1 MRGKKILGALF
12 ATAVLCSFI
21 PKNVYAQGS
30 VNVTADK
37 ESCENGEAVSVTIS
51 ATADEGSAVPPQISV
66 EYNSNR
72 LSFDNCSTEYGG
84 GGGGLITINDTDAT
98 IDFTTLSGG
107 DATINVTAVLDE
119 DSTDVQTASVVISVA
134 GEDTAA
140 GTDDVGSSSLG
151 VEASTIDTGD
161 GRVVQTV
168 FADEF
173 MPVLFIKSTTDYQ
186 GQPTECASF
195 SMGNMALLYT
205 TDAMGND
212 GKFCIYNSATGEL
225 SDFRMIQGIENRF
238 IIVLSEC
245 EGEIPS
251 GYTKAV
257 LDWNGQT
264 LTAYMDTNA
273 SNEMA
278 FAGVNPSD
286 FFLVYGLSSEGTK
299 GWYQY
304 DQAEGTY
311 QRFLQYE
318 GAVSSVVND
327 GNDSESTEEGIATIF
342 DDYISRQVQTILL
355 IVFLALVLIL
365 LIVVIVLAVK
375 CSEYGG
381 YEYVDPDDYYAQD
394 PYEGTGEPYR
404 QEQPTVKKKSVTAA
418 SVAYESMNEDEEGE
432 EDEEDETIADTTDD
446 AETEAVEE
454 VADEDEGVIRYEDDE
469 YFSPHMSKK
478 EAKAREKEQR
488 RLEKE
493 ALKEEKWR
501 AKEEKKAR
509 KMRERGYEEASPM
522 DWSNFSEDMDSEEDS
537 RRPMGKSSLPK
548 YMMGDEEVAE
558 EDVKEVAE
566 NIEDEVTEVIEEK
579 EEKLPARRINP
590 ELSERREQE
599 SLKALKEDELRQKQ
613 KRLFEQQQRIE
624 EQRRIEEEQK
634 ALEQKKEQEKFILNQ
649 QPDEDLDEDFQF
661 EFLKF

>member
-1 MRGKKILGALF
+1 MRGKKIFGVIF
-12 ATAVLCSFI
+12 ACAMICAIT
-21 PKNVYAQGS
+21 PKNIYAEGS
-30 VNVTADK
+30 VSVTADK
-37 ESCENGEAVSVTIS
+37 ESCENGDTVSITIS

-66 EYNSNR
+66 EFNANR

-98 IDFTTLSGG
+98 VDFTTLSGG
-107 DATINVTAVLDE
+107 DATVNVTAVLDE
-119 DSTDVQTASVVISVA
+119 DSTDVQTASVTISVA
-134 GEDTAA
+134 GEDTAI
-140 GTDDVGSSSLG
+140 GTDDLGTSATG

-173 MPVLFIKSTTDYQ
+173 MPALFIKSTTDYQ
-186 GQPTECASF
+186 GQQTECASF
-195 SMGNMALLYT
+195 TMGNMNLLYT

-212 GKFCIYNSATGEL
+212 GKFCIYNNVTNEL

-245 EGEIPS
+245 EGEIPN

-264 LTAYMDTNA
+264 LTAYMDTAATNGTA
-273 SNEMA
+273 SA
-278 FAGVNPSD
+278 FGGIAPSD
-286 FFLVYGLSSEGTK
+286 FFLVYALSSEGTK

-311 QRFLQYE
+311 QRFLQYQGANMTSE
-318 GAVSSVVND
+318 GALEEDEND
-327 GNDSESTEEGIATIF
+327 ESGIATVF

-355 IVFLALVLIL
+355 IVFLALAFIL
-365 LIVVIVLAVK
+365 LIVVIILAVK
-375 CSEYGG
+375 CSEYSG
-381 YEYVDPDDYYAQD
+381 YEYVDPDDYYGED

-404 QEQPTVKKKSVTAA
+404 EEPTVKRKSVTAA
-418 SVAYESMNEDEEGE
+418 SVVYESMNDENDESDEENDEGNSSVVAEQEDNQSVEDEEQ
-432 EDEEDETIADTTDD
+432 
-446 AETEAVEE
+446 
-454 VADEDEGVIRYEDDE
+454 RYDGDE
-469 YFSPHMSKK
+469 YFSPHMSRK
-478 EAKAREKEQR
+478 EAKAREKELR
-488 RLEKE
+488 RQEKE

-509 KMRERGYEEASPM
+509 KMRDKGYEEASPM
-522 DWSNFSEDMDSEEDS
+522 DWSNFSEEMDNDEDN
-537 RRPMGKSSLPK
+537 RRPVGKSSLPK
-548 YMMGDEEVAE
+548 YMRSEEEVADEDEEVMEEVAADE
-558 EDVKEVAE
+558 EDDAANEEV
-566 NIEDEVTEVIEEK
+566 K

-634 ALEQKKEQEKFILNQ
+634 ALEQKKEQEKFILKQ